1 MFISV
6 KHLNGKMGVDEQLA
20 HFFVDRKVP
29 VGNAFWDK
37 RRLYVNR
44 GNGYISIPVYYDLLH
59 RIGVSKPD
67 LLEEAHIH
75 LMEQIMHYAIQVE
88 SGQISFETQLELIQ
102 KSLEGRIKNLDF
114 YNELL
119 EYLKQP
125 ILKPKGKLGMPVP
138 ALNRADVFLFILCD
152 LVIKPNQIEK
162 AVQCWY
168 AMHTT
173 YLLMDDIYDYQLD
186 KQNLEENAIIE
197 LGDGKE
203 GSTKAFDILQSN
215 AGLLREINPVLVD
228 FFEETFEDLKKLTP

>member
-6 KHLNGKMGVDEQLA
+6 KHLEGKMGVDEQLA
-20 HFFVDRKVP
+20 RFFVDRKVP

-59 RIGVSKPD
+59 RIGLSKQV
-67 LLEEAHIH
+67 LLEEKHIQ

-88 SGQISFETQLELIQ
+88 LGQISFDTQLELIQ
-102 KSLEGRIKNLDF
+102 KLLEGRIKQYEF
-114 YNELL
+114 YHELL

-125 ILKPKGKLGMPVP
+125 VLKPKGKLGMQVP

-152 LVIKPNQIEK
+152 LPIEPKQIEK
-162 AVQCWY
+162 AIQCWY

-173 YLLMDDIYDYQLD
+173 YLLMDDIYDYRLD

-203 GSTKAFDILQSN
+203 GSIKAFDILHSN
-215 AGLLREINPVLVD
+215 ASLLYEINPVLGG
-228 FFEETFEDLKKLTP
+228 FFEEAFDDLKNLNP